1 MEGVGLVGAGLNL
14 MPQIGQVQYIQ
25 ETENGQIIHY
35 QLHDQYG
42 QILQQDQGQT
52 QVWTIPSC
60 TKLFP
65 PTFFSFNTFKNNLYI
80 ILPLGDRYYAR
91 RCATRGSISAYCYYN
106 TTGTEIQFEN

>member
-1 MEGVGLVGAGLNL
+1 MFHFIQSTIEYAFFKVLLSFQHVVQEVIGTNQTSSNMEGVGLVGAGLNL

-52 QVWTIPSC
+52 QV
-60 TKLFP
+60 
-65 PTFFSFNTFKNNLYI
+65 
-80 ILPLGDRYYAR
+80 
-91 RCATRGSISAYCYYN
+91 
-106 TTGTEIQFEN
+106 